1 MRHLTRPLPLALSL
15 LLAACATAPA
25 PKAHPPGVEPPA
37 AAVPDLSIRKPAQA
51 EAPAAAD
58 VWERLRGSFAMADCA
73 ADPAIET
80 WARRYTQAPK
90 RFEAQLR
97 AVLPRLV
104 YAQQIAAN
112 HQVPGEFALL
122 PWVESHYRPVP
133 PHGNR
138 PAGMWQIVPS
148 TARRM
153 GLRIER
159 GYDGRLDVP
168 AATDAVM
175 TLLAHY
181 HDWFQDWRVADYAY
195 NAGRF
200 GIDRL
205 LAREG
210 APPAEPA
217 VPTLPV
223 RAGTRAH
230 LVKLLAIACV
240 VREPARFHVTL
251 PTLDPDEH
259 LVALQLSERLSLAKA
274 ARQAGLPTAALAEL
288 NAGYRDGVV
297 TPQRGGRL
305 LLPRRHAERLRAA
318 LLAQAADGHGARV
331 ASLDGAPGLPSL
343 DDADTPAT
351 RQPEQVPDAPAPTAA
366 DASAASRLHVVRPGD
381 TLYDIA
387 HKYAVRVTQLK
398 RWNRL
403 QGSAIQVGQKLV
415 VRAPD

>member
-1 MRHLTRPLPLALSL
+1 MRHLTRPLPLALSM
-15 LLAACATAPA
+15 LLAACATAPV
-25 PKAHPPGVEPPA
+25 PKAHPPGVEPPTA
-37 AAVPDLSIRKPAQA
+37 TVPDIATGKPAQPQ
-51 EAPAAAD
+51 APASAD
-58 VWERLRGSFAMADCA
+58 VWERLRGSFAMPDCA

-97 AVLPRLV
+97 TVLPRLV
-104 YAQQIAAN
+104 YVQEIAARHN
-112 HQVPGEFALL
+112 VPGEFALL
-122 PWVESHYRPVP
+122 PWVESHYQPIAPRK
-133 PHGNR
+133 NR

-148 TARRM
+148 TARHM

-175 TLLAHY
+175 ALLSHY
-181 HDWFQDWRVADYAY
+181 HDWFQDWRLADYAY

-200 GIDRL
+200 GIDRM

-240 VREPARFHVTL
+240 VREPERFHVTL
-251 PTLDPDEH
+251 PILDSDQQ
-259 LVALQLSERLSLAKA
+259 LVALQLSERLPLARA
-274 ARQAGLPTAALAEL
+274 ARQAGLPTAALADL

-305 LLPRRHAERLRAA
+305 LLPRRHAEQLRAA
-318 LLAQAADGHGARV
+318 LLAQATDGHGPLV
-331 ASLDGAPGLPSL
+331 ASLDGAPGLPAV
-343 DDADTPAT
+343 DDADGPAMPRSEHLPGTPA
-351 RQPEQVPDAPAPTAA
+351 PAAAAAPP
-366 DASAASRLHVVRPGD
+366 RVHVVKPGD
-381 TLYDIA
+381 TLFDIA
-387 HKYAVRVTQLK
+387 RTYAIDVAQIK

-403 QGSAIQVGQKLV
+403 HDSALRVGQKLL